1 MLSWSECISVDNFDP
16 IMSKTYS
23 PVIYPGNGRSSFLY
37 FESHFDHVKG
47 FVHIETLKA
56 LNLLDVI
63 RLILVACKNV
73 KVSGTLLGLM

>member
-1 MLSWSECISVDNFDP
+1 MLTTLIQSCPKRN
-16 IMSKTYS
+16 S

-37 FESHFDHVKG
+37 FESHFDHVRG

-63 RLILVACKNV
+63 RLILVASKNA

>member
-1 MLSWSECISVDNFDP
+1 MFTLQMFSPQVIHLVSENPQI
-16 IMSKTYS
+16 
-23 PVIYPGNGRSSFLY
+23 IYPGNGRSSFLY
-37 FESHFDHVKG
+37 FESHFDHVRG

-63 RLILVACKNV
+63 RLILVASKNA